1 MSIPYSIRNRCKF
14 LSDQLRLNI
23 PLEEQQRLLLSKVLD
38 AISEGEDP
46 SIVFGEIKSKG
57 KREIDELTQE
67 RIKLVLQRISSDIFI
82 SKKKGNQIKIATVI
96 RNHLDFANELWGYN
110 PSMPVITES
119 QIRRW
124 WDNKKYRS
132 FRSPVIESL

>member
-23 PLEEQQRLLLSKVLD
+23 PLEKQQRLLLSKVLD

-46 SIVFGEIKSKG
+46 SIVFGAIKSNG
-57 KREIDELTQE
+57 KREIDELTHE

-82 SKKKGNQIKIATVI
+82 SKKKGNQIKIAAVI

-132 FRSPVIESL
+132 FRSPVIEPF